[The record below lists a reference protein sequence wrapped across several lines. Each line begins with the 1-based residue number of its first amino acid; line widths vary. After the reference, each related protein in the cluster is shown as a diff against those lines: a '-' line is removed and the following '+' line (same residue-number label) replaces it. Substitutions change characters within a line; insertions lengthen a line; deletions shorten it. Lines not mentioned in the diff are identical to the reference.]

1 MTIPQTPPETLADNT
16 IWQACLLAMVGGYA
30 DSVGFLTFNAFAGA
44 MTGNTVLLGI
54 SLAGQKFAAAG
65 QSALIIAAFLLGV
78 GLSAFLRHVV
88 SLAALLMLEAA
99 VIVAAALLAPGLAA
113 PTLALA
119 MGLQNAAITHFAGS
133 NINTV
138 VLTGNLQKLVEAVMR
153 GAGRSGKGHG
163 VAVLI
168 CAFWLAYLLGI
179 VLGEIGWKTL
189 DHPLLYAILPLPF
202 VLVRGSTWG
211 RAAD

>member
-88 SLAALLMLEAA
+88 SLAARLMLEAA
-99 VIVAAALLAPGLAA
+99 VIVAASVVHRAVALAA
-113 PTLALA
+113 VAACPPRSLA
-119 MGLQNAAITHFAGS
+119 
-133 NINTV
+133 
-138 VLTGNLQKLVEAVMR
+138 
-153 GAGRSGKGHG
+153 
-163 VAVLI
+163 
-168 CAFWLAYLLGI
+168 
-179 VLGEIGWKTL
+179 
-189 DHPLLYAILPLPF
+189 
-202 VLVRGSTWG
+202 
-211 RAAD
+211 RARAL